1 MDYGLILPNFR
12 DDASGEAMDAGA
24 GTAERLGWSTVWT
37 TDHVIVEP
45 ASAEEY
51 GRNYDAILTLA
62 WLGAR
67 HARVRLAASVIV
79 VPYRNAVVV
88 AKQLAS
94 LDELSGGRVLAG
106 VGVGWDEAEFA
117 NLGVGDR
124 YRVRGAYTDEAIRL
138 WRHLWSGAGTPFEGR
153 FHPLT
158 DYVFAPLPAQGAGLP
173 IVVGGGSDA
182 ACRRAG
188 TLGDAWHSSA
198 MGPPSFARRVP
209 KIRAAAEAAGRP
221 MPQLTA
227 RVRVRLGA
235 AADPWYSMHGSP
247 EEVATEVRAFAE
259 LGATHL
265 AIDFATGDAA
275 ALVGAMEAFAA
286 EVQPLV

>member
-12 DDASGEAMDAGA
+12 DDASGEAMDAGTA
-24 GTAERLGWSTVWT
+24 TAERLGWSTVWT
-37 TDHVIVEP
+37 TDHILVEP

-62 WLGAR
+62 WLGGR
-67 HARVRLAASVIV
+67 HERIKLATSVVV

-94 LDELSGGRVLAG
+94 LDDLTGGRVLAG
-106 VGVGWDEAEFA
+106 VGVGWDAAEFA
-117 NLGVGDR
+117 NLGIPDR
-124 YRVRGAYTDEAIRL
+124 SHVRGAYTDEAIRL
-138 WRHLWSGAGTPFEGR
+138 WRHLWSGVGTPFDGR

-158 DYVFAPLPAQGAGLP
+158 EYVFGPLPAQGAALP

-188 TLGDAWHSSA
+188 MLGDVWHSSA

-221 MPQLTA
+221 MPRLTA
-227 RVRVRLGA
+227 RVRVRPGSPQ
-235 AADPWYSMHGSP
+235 DRGYSMHGSP
-247 EEVATEVRAFAE
+247 EDVATQVHAFAD
-259 LGATHL
+259 LGVTHL
-265 AIDFATGDAA
+265 AIDFQTGEPA
-275 ALVGAMEAFAA
+275 ALVAAMERFAA
-286 EVQPLV
+286 EVEPLV